1 MDKIV
6 IKRKEF
12 EIVELIANNIFKCSY
27 KNKLYLLTKLDV
39 NDAFYN
45 DNLKQFNKL
54 VHSAVKQPKIKLIDK
69 KQGYIVRE
77 FVEGI
82 NLFDYILDNDFN
94 ESIYKQVFLNSYYA
108 RVAGLNLNFDLKSW
122 LLVGDDLYYIN
133 LYSEKYER
141 EKDFTKNEIRKWF
154 FSEELRKY
162 YEENGIIFDKTRLK
176 DEYSVN
182 KEMVLMTCKYYM

>member
-39 NDAFYN
+39 NDSFYS

-54 VHSAVKQPKIKLIDK
+54 VHSAVKQPKTKLIDK

-133 LYSEKYER
+133 LHSEKYER

-154 FSEELRKY
+154 LSAELRKY

-176 DEYSVN
+176 DEYSIN